1 MNVRKNAAAVGIAAL
16 VGAAVM
22 GLSGTANAVP
32 IAVVPTP
39 LHPAVGPVVVHYD
52 PLRHPFHPIHLTA
65 PVR

>member
-1 MNVRKNAAAVGIAAL
+1 MNVRKSAMVAGVAAL
-16 VGAAVM
+16 VGGAVI

-39 LHPAVGPVVVHYD
+39 LHPGVGPVVVHYD
-52 PLRHPFHPIHLTA
+52 PLRHPFHPFRLTA